1 IRCYNCRGVGHYA
14 RNCTLRPRKRD
25 AAYLHTQL
33 MIAQKEEA
41 GIKLQAEEYDLMVA
55 AVDIDEIK
63 EVNANCILMANL
75 QQASTSEQYTEL
87 LEPILESHQVPQND
101 NNVISEEAAKFV
113 GDFKSLANEADA
125 SLAKHNALEL
135 EIKLLL
141 KAVVSQDIM
150 NIVQKEYIVDTSD
163 LQTELERMKER
174 FENCIIKKENKYAK
188 LWIDW
193 YKNCDECKYEKISY
207 DKAYKD
213 MQQKIE
219 RLQAQLRDIKG
230 KCKDTSC
237 VSDTRNPMS

>member
-1 IRCYNCRGVGHYA
+1 GVGHYA

-101 NNVISEEAAKFV
+101 NNVISELMIAQKEEAGIKLQAEEYDLMV
-113 GDFKSLANEADA
+113 AAVDID
-125 SLAKHNALEL
+125 
-135 EIKLLL
+135 EIKEVN
-141 KAVVSQDIM
+141 A
-150 NIVQKEYIVDTSD
+150 
-163 LQTELERMKER
+163 
-174 FENCIIKKENKYAK
+174 NCILMAN
-188 LWIDW
+188 L
-193 YKNCDECKYEKISY
+193 
-207 DKAYKD
+207 
-213 MQQKIE
+213 QQ
-219 RLQAQLRDIKG
+219 AS
-230 KCKDTSC
+230 TSG
-237 VSDTRNPMS
+237 T